1 LRREFDSLEDALED
15 LRKGKPIIVVDD
27 PERENE
33 GDFVVASEKATPEVI
48 NLMAKRGGGL
58 ICVTM
63 TEERFKELQLDLP
76 VANTSHYG
84 TPFGVPIDAK
94 ATSTGTSAHD
104 RALTARWV
112 ADPSKGPDDFVR
124 PGHLYTLKATE
135 GGVLKRAGH
144 TEASVD
150 LAKMAGLYPSAVICE
165 ILDEDGSMARLPRL
179 FEIANELNLKII
191 SIAQI
196 IEYRL
201 QREKLIERI
210 WEGRMETPYGTFKAV
225 IYREILTPNTHLA
238 LIKEPLGDKVLVRV
252 QSHCVAGNVFRAKS
266 CVCGENLERSLRMIN
281 AEGGVFVYIRRT
293 DPPEYPFFHL
303 MGIKEHEDTTL
314 KEYGIGMQIL
324 KDLGIRRAVLLTGRE
339 KQLPG
344 HEGYGIEIEWRRLK

>member
-1 LRREFDSLEDALED
+1 MEVKFNSVEEALED
-15 LRKGKPIIVVDD
+15 LREGKPIIVVDD
-27 PERENE
+27 PQRENE
-33 GDFVVASEKATPEVI
+33 GDFVAASEKITPEVV

-63 TEERFKELQLDLP
+63 TEERFRELQLEMP

-84 TPFGVPIDAK
+84 TPFGIPIDARE
-94 ATSTGTSAHD
+94 TGTGASAYD

-124 PGHLYTLKATE
+124 PGHLYTLKATG

-150 LAKMAGLYPSAVICE
+150 LARMAGLYPSAVICE
-165 ILDEDGSMARLPRL
+165 ILDDDGSMARLPKL
-179 FEIANELNLKII
+179 KEIAEDLGLKII

-201 QREKLIERI
+201 KREMLVRRI
-210 WEGRMETPYGTFKAV
+210 WEGDMDTPYGHFKAV
-225 IYREILTPNTHLA
+225 IYREEHSPNTHLA
-238 LIKEPLGDKVLVRV
+238 LIKGPLKEEAVVRV
-252 QSHCVAGNVFRAKS
+252 QAHCVAGNVFRARN
-266 CVCGENLERSLRMIN
+266 CLCGEHLERSLKIISE
-281 AEGGVFVYIRRT
+281 EGGVFVYIRKT

-303 MGIKEHEDTTL
+303 MGVRAEEDGTL
-314 KEYGIGMQIL
+314 REYGVGMQIL
-324 KDLGIRRAVLLTGRE
+324 KDLGIRKAILLTGEE
-339 KQLPG
+339 KYLPG
-344 HEGYGIEIEWRRLK
+344 YEGFGIEIEWRNL